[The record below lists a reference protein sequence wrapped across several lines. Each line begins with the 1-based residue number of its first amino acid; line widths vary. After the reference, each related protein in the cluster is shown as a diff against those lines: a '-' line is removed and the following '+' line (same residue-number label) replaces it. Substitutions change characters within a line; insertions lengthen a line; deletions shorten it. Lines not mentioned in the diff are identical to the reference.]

1 MVKGTPSMGKKHK
14 VTHIRCRRCG
24 RTAYNIKNKICA
36 ACGYGKKSKLKK
48 FSWMTHDFRRKKRR
62 Y

>member
-24 RTAYNIKNKICA
+24 RPAYNIKTKVCA
-36 ACGYGKKSKLKK
+36 ACGYGASSKIR
-48 FSWMTHDFRRKKRR
+48 SYNWQTHDIRRRR
-62 Y
+62 TR

>member
-1 MVKGTPSMGKKHK
+1 MVKGTPSMGRKNK

-24 RTAYNIKNKICA
+24 RTSYRIDKKYCA
-36 ACGYGKKSKLKK
+36 ACGYGRSAAIRSYNWL
-48 FSWMTHDFRRKKRR
+48 RKTFQRMRK